1 MRISATTISIGLTG
15 CLALAAAGISPASP
29 MHHAKVKHPTK
40 ATATSKAEIAKGK
53 TLIASLRC
61 NTCHGAD
68 LKGKKGFS
76 PSLRP
81 TGPIRHYNSAT
92 WARLLNVGLDEKGKP
107 VHKPMPTFHLDKPKS
122 AAIYAYL
129 KTLK

>member
-1 MRISATTISIGLTG
+1 MN
-15 CLALAAAGISPASP
+15 AA
-29 MHHAKVKHPTK
+29 
-40 ATATSKAEIAKGK
+40 
-53 TLIASLRC
+53 LIASLRC

-76 PSLRP
+76 PSLHP

-92 WARLLNVGLDEKGKP
+92 WARLLDTGVTDDGKK
-107 VHKPMPTFHLDKPKS
+107 VEKPMPVFHLSKTKS